1 MKSNHFSVI
10 LEEKFLFWDWKSY
23 RRNSSNFILKQL
35 NFFCEFREQQYS
47 LTCDDFQGYWSRGKI
62 DSLQKKMWRV
72 TFKVS
77 LYNHPFSRVRA
88 LNAAALSWGYEKKI
102 GKENLICTY
111 LEQFKTGLTEGRLYV
126 FYVKYCCIILE
137 EFRSKCFKD
146 VDVHTTPKYWHDLTQ
161 YSLFWKWHWTNTLW
175 GCRSHNERYQ
185 FDHNK
190 GYQFDPI
197 QSSILQK
204 DILLWKKYF
213 VNPPKRSQACI

>member
-1 MKSNHFSVI
+1 M
-10 LEEKFLFWDWKSY
+10 
-23 RRNSSNFILKQL
+23 RRKL
-35 NFFCEFREQQYS
+35 
-47 LTCDDFQGYWSRGKI
+47 
-62 DSLQKKMWRV
+62 
-72 TFKVS
+72 
-77 LYNHPFSRVRA
+77 A
-88 LNAAALSWGYEKKI
+88 KKI
-102 GKENLICTY
+102 LPVRSTY
-111 LEQFKTGLTEGRLYV
+111 SEQFTTWLTEGRLYV
-126 FYVKYCCIILE
+126 SYVKYCCNILE

-213 VNPPKRSQACI
+213 VAPPQKSKSGSHLNVTAKHFDQCTKSKIMFFILQVLSSQIGIYAYSHRGRTVALKKRKLS